1 MPASREKAHIEPSD
15 TVTARLKRRNP
26 RLKTAPAT
34 SNQPQG
40 HSPETEKPKSRP
52 SSSTAKIEAA
62 KSFPHGVSSR
72 PHDRESSNNR
82 YHCGFAQ

>member
-1 MPASREKAHIEPSD
+1 MPASREKAYIEPSD
-15 TVTARLKRRNP
+15 TVTARLKRLNTRA
-26 RLKTAPAT
+26 APT
-34 SNQPQG
+34 IDESNRSNG
-40 HSPETEKPKSRP
+40 HGAEVKPPKQRASRSSAETEA
-52 SSSTAKIEAA
+52 T